1 MDVLDGD
8 DSVDLDAELL
18 VDLHDGGF
26 AGNLA
31 YLAAVDGDEHIVD
44 FHIAAAV
51 EDRHGLAHGG
61 AGGDDVFDDN
71 NFIAVLRL
79 VADEAAAFAVVFLFL
94 AVEEV
99 GLRDA
104 ILVIEGR
111 GGGCGKWNTLV
122 RRAEHG
128 GEIFADG
135 LLDERCVELAELC
148 DLLAGLIVAGI
159 DEVRRIA
166 AALRDEGA
174 ETQHVCGHHELD
186 KRLFAFCQHKNHPLF
201 PSWVG
206 IYFYQYSIDLC
217 FRQNFLRELTLPE
230 KGRFPLTTYRR
241 NTYCRPL

>member
-1 MDVLDGD
+1 MD
-8 DSVDLDAELL
+8 
-18 VDLHDGGF
+18 
-26 AGNLA
+26 
-31 YLAAVDGDEHIVD
+31 
-44 FHIAAAV
+44 
-51 EDRHGLAHGG
+51 LAHGG

-111 GGGCGKWNTLV
+111 GGGCGKRNTLV

-230 KGRFPLTTYRR
+230 KGRFPPTTYRR
-241 NTYCRPL
+241 NTYYRPL